1 VPGNWAPRTP
11 SWDFNNYG
19 VAVRVVTGRPET
31 TRLEFRVPAADTN
44 PHLAAALAL
53 GAGLWGIEN
62 RVPLPERATGDVRSF
77 VPKGLR
83 ALPRS
88 LGEAA
93 ERLAACA
100 AARDIFGS
108 TFIDHFVMTR
118 THEDDVLRRA
128 VSAAERAR
136 YLEAI

>member
-1 VPGNWAPRTP
+1 MIAENPKVRPSSPAGDIIVAKDVGGGNCR
-11 SWDFNNYG
+11 
-19 VAVRVVTGRPET
+19 
-31 TRLEFRVPAADTN
+31 PAARAV
-44 PHLAAALAL
+44 HVYFFAAADASTSQ
-53 GAGLWGIEN
+53 GGSTYTYDS
-62 RVPLPERATGDVRSF
+62 ATGDVRSF